1 MQCALMYSKEPTS
14 WVPRLKKEISQM
26 TMTKAVYLHQGCQR
40 VEVDISPTH
49 LGENYKNHNVD
60 IDINTLPGLS
70 QQ

>member
-1 MQCALMYSKEPTS
+1 
-14 WVPRLKKEISQM
+14 M

-49 LGENYKNHNVD
+49 WGENYKNHNVD
-60 IDINTLPGLS
+60 VDFNPRPGLS